1 MKFYSPNCDPILNGI
16 FSLSIQFHDRRKP
29 VFLFSMK
36 GGDVD
41 KKVMFS
47 HKKEGKG

>member
-1 MKFYSPNCDPILNGI
+1 MTGEN
-16 FSLSIQFHDRRKP
+16 LS
-29 VFLFSMK
+29 FLFSMK